1 MFAFSV
7 NPSCSV
13 VQKLFSVSLRCGE
26 NEINLR
32 PGEEKQIVC
41 FGMKYLVHL
50 LMFEESHL
58 VPEEENEKNRCIIVD
73 GVAPN
78 FSFYMKRSD

>member
-1 MFAFSV
+1 
-7 NPSCSV
+7 
-13 VQKLFSVSLRCGE
+13 
-26 NEINLR
+26 LR

-41 FGMKYLVHL
+41 FGTKYLVHL

-58 VPEEENEKNRCIIVD
+58 IPEEENKENRCIIVD
-73 GVAPN
+73 GIRPN

>member
-1 MFAFSV
+1 
-7 NPSCSV
+7 
-13 VQKLFSVSLRCGE
+13 
-26 NEINLR
+26 LR

-41 FGMKYLVHL
+41 FGTKYLVHL
-50 LMFEESHL
+50 LVFEESHL
-58 VPEEENEKNRCIIVD
+58 VPEEENEENRCIIVD